1 MLQLED
7 LSAYYGRVQS
17 LRSVSMKLESGKVYS
32 VLGSNGAGKTTLM
45 RSILGLVRST
55 GTVRF
60 SGEDISALPTHERIR
75 RGIAIVPENRR
86 LFADFTVGENLR
98 IGAINRSDRGQ
109 VEADVKEMCNT
120 FPILGERFTQPAR
133 TLSGGEGQMLALGR
147 ALLSSPKLLLL
158 DEPSVGL
165 MPIAVSHIFKMVAHI
180 SAQKGLTVLLVEQN
194 AKKALQISDYAAIL
208 ELGSLT
214 FQGDVEAFKSDERL
228 QAAYLGGH

>member
-1 MLQLED
+1 MIELDNLN
-7 LSAYYGRVQS
+7 AYYGRVQS
-17 LRSVSMKLESGKVYS
+17 LRTVSMKLEPGKIYA
-32 VLGSNGAGKTTLM
+32 VLGANGAGKTTLM

-60 SGEDISALPTHERIR
+60 GGEEIGTLPTHERIR

-98 IGAINRSDRGQ
+98 IGAVNRDDRAE
-109 VEADVKEMCNT
+109 VEREVEEMCNV
-120 FPILGERFTQPAR
+120 FPILGKRFGQPAR

-147 ALLSSPKLLLL
+147 AILSNPKLLLL

-165 MPIAVSHIFKMVAHI
+165 MPIAVSDIFKMVAQI
-180 SAQKGLTVLLVEQN
+180 SAKKGLTVLLVEQN
-194 AKKALQISDYAAIL
+194 AKKALQIADYAAIL

-214 FQGDVEAFKSDERL
+214 FQGDVDTLKSDDRL

>member
-1 MLQLED
+1 MIQLEN

-17 LRSVSMKLESGKVYS
+17 LRSVSMKLESGKIYT
-32 VLGSNGAGKTTLM
+32 VLGANGAGKTTLM

-55 GTVRF
+55 GAVRF
-60 SGEDISALPTHERIR
+60 GGEDIGPLPTHERIR

-86 LFADFTVGENLR
+86 LFPDFTVAENLR
-98 IGAINRSDRGQ
+98 IGAVNRNDRAQ
-109 VEADVKEMCNT
+109 VEAEVEDMCNI
-120 FPILGERFTQPAR
+120 FPILGKRFGQPAR

-147 ALLSSPKLLLL
+147 ALMSNPKLLLL

-165 MPIAVSHIFKMVAHI
+165 MPIAVSDIFKMVAKI
-180 SAQKGLTVLLVEQN
+180 SAEKGLTVLLVEQN
-194 AKKALQISDYAAIL
+194 AKKALQIASYAAIL

-214 FQGDVEAFKSDERL
+214 FQGDVETLKSDDRL

>member
-1 MLQLED
+1 MIQLEN
-7 LSAYYGRVQS
+7 LSAFYGRVQS
-17 LRSVSMKLESGKVYS
+17 LRSVSMKLESGRVYS
-32 VLGSNGAGKTTLM
+32 VLGANGAGKTTLM

-60 SGEDISALPTHERIR
+60 GGEDISALPTHERIR

-86 LFADFTVGENLR
+86 LFADFTVGENLL
-98 IGAINRSDRGQ
+98 IGAVNRNDREQ
-109 VEADVKEMCNT
+109 VKADLDDMCNI
-120 FPILGERFTQPAR
+120 FPILGKRFTQPAR

-147 ALLSSPKLLLL
+147 ALLSNPKMLLL

-165 MPIAVSHIFKMVAHI
+165 MPIAVSDIFKMVAKI
-180 SAQKGLTVLLVEQN
+180 SAKKGLTVLLVEQN
-194 AKKALQISDYAAIL
+194 AKKALQIANYAAIL

-214 FQGDVEAFKSDERL
+214 FQGDVETLKSDDRL

>member
-1 MLQLED
+1 MIQLEN

-17 LRSVSMKLESGKVYS
+17 LRSVSMKLESGRIYS
-32 VLGSNGAGKTTLM
+32 VLGANGAGKTTLM

-60 SGEDISALPTHERIR
+60 GGEDISALPTHERIR

-98 IGAINRSDRGQ
+98 IGAVNRNDREQ

-120 FPILGERFTQPAR
+120 FPILGQRFTQAAR

-147 ALLSSPKLLLL
+147 ALLSNPKLLLL

-165 MPIAVSHIFKMVAHI
+165 MPIAVSDIFKMVAKI
-180 SAQKGLTVLLVEQN
+180 SAKKGLTVLLVEQN
-194 AKKALQISDYAAIL
+194 AKKALQIADYAAIL
-208 ELGSLT
+208 ELGSIT
-214 FQGDVEAFKSDERL
+214 FQGDVETLKSDDRL

>member
-1 MLQLED
+1 MIQLEN
-7 LSAYYGRVQS
+7 LSAFYGRVQS
-17 LRSVSMKLESGKVYS
+17 LRSVSMKLESGRIHA
-32 VLGSNGAGKTTLM
+32 VLGANGAGKTTLM

-60 SGEDISALPTHERIR
+60 GGEDIGTLPTHERIR

-98 IGAINRSDRGQ
+98 IGAVNRNDRAQ
-109 VEADVKEMCNT
+109 VEREVEDMCNI
-120 FPILGERFTQPAR
+120 FPILGSRFGQPAR

-147 ALLSSPKLLLL
+147 ALLSDPKLLLL

-165 MPIAVSHIFKMVAHI
+165 MPIAVSDIFKMVAEI
-180 SAQKGLTVLLVEQN
+180 SAKKGLTVLLVEQN
-194 AKKALQISDYAAIL
+194 AKKALQIADYAAIL

-214 FQGDVEAFKSDERL
+214 FQGDVDTLKSDDRL